1 MPGFAK
7 GRRPFAMKPEAKR
20 RLFLALGWGFL
31 GLGVVGLFLPL
42 LQGILFLLIGLAF
55 LAKTSARARWLRRWL
70 KRRYPKLA
78 AGIIAA
84 EARAAEIVKR
94 RLRRGRS

>member
-7 GRRPFAMKPEAKR
+7 GRRPFAMKPAAKR

-55 LAKTSARARWLRRWL
+55 LARTSARARWLRRWL

-94 RLRRGRS
+94 RLRRGQG

>member
-1 MPGFAK
+1 
-7 GRRPFAMKPEAKR
+7 MKPAAKR
-20 RLFLALGWGFL
+20 RLFLALGWGFVGL
-31 GLGVVGLFLPL
+31 GLVGLFLPV

-55 LAKTSARARWLRRWL
+55 LARTSARARWFRLRL

-78 AGIIAA
+78 AGITAA

-94 RLRRGRS
+94 RLRRGQG